1 MNELASAYKTYE
13 NPQLRLFARNPTKTP
28 RRLSMSNAELFSKN
42 ILQTKGMIDMFLKDF
57 SDADMLFRPAKTANH
72 AIWQMGHLAN
82 SVRGMVTTCDPTVAF
97 PFEDDTRF
105 GKSKASIDDPAFFP
119 NKAELVGRFDQAMD
133 IAAAW
138 AAKLSDADLAK
149 PTPDR
154 MQAFAPT
161 VANVAILL
169 ASHPFMHIGQFTV
182 TRRALG
188 KPILM

>member
-1 MNELASAYKTYE
+1 
-13 NPQLRLFARNPTKTP
+13 
-28 RRLSMSNAELFSKN
+28 MSNAELFSKN

-57 SDADMLFRPAKTANH
+57 SDTDMLFRPAKTANH

-82 SVRGMVTTCDPTVAF
+82 SVRGMVTGCDPSVAF

-133 IAAAW
+133 TAAAW
-138 AAKLSDADLAK
+138 VAKLSDAELAK
-149 PTPDR
+149 PSPQR

>member
-1 MNELASAYKTYE
+1 
-13 NPQLRLFARNPTKTP
+13 
-28 RRLSMSNAELFSKN
+28 MSNAELFSKN

-82 SVRGMVTTCDPTVAF
+82 SVRNMVTTCDPSVAF
-97 PFEDDTRF
+97 PFQDDTRF

-119 NKAELVGRFDQAMD
+119 KKAELLGRFDQAMD

-138 AAKLSDADLAK
+138 VAKLTDADLAK
-149 PTPDR
+149 PTPER
-154 MQAFAPT
+154 MQAFVPT
-161 VANVAILL
+161 VANLAILL
-169 ASHPFMHIGQFTV
+169 ASHPFMHMGQFTV